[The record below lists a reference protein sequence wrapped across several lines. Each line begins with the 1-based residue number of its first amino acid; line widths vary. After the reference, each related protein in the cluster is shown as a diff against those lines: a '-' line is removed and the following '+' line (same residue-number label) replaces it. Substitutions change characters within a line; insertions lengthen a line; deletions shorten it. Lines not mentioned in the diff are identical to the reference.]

1 MLGVGA
7 FRGLNRQPAKRK
19 ETMEATVLTGQAVEG
34 RKRWVALTS
43 FFNLYALVGIAF
55 YGPPYFYDFMVRE
68 FGWTREQVTSGN
80 TYGKTLVL
88 PLFGFLAGWIIDRF
102 GLKRLMLVGIA
113 FGACSMIGLGQADT
127 LPLFYTCFI
136 FNALGYVCA
145 GPLPNQVLL
154 SRWFQESRGK
164 AMGFAY
170 LGIGLGGAI
179 TVKMAA
185 WLTGRFGWQTA
196 LLWLGLLMLVVAIP
210 LTLWVDD
217 KSEEFQTRAA
227 APALPLGEILRSPS
241 FYLLAIGSL
250 CSIGAVG
257 ATNQHLKLY
266 LTRDNGFGQDAAAN
280 VIALVLLTSNIG
292 RILMG
297 WLADRYPKKYVMLL
311 IYVLV
316 ACGIPILFFIGEPGA
331 MYLFAIVF
339 GIGMGG
345 DYMIIPLMAA
355 ELFGVRVMG
364 RVMGLI
370 IVVDGLAEAWAPK
383 LVGRLR
389 DQNVNYSKGFAL
401 MITLALVGALAISLL
416 PQKRAERKE

>member
-1 MLGVGA
+1 MS
-7 FRGLNRQPAKRK
+7 
-19 ETMEATVLTGQAVEG
+19 ELTQGKQ
-34 RKRWVALTS
+34 RLVALTS
-43 FFNLYALVGIAF
+43 FLNLYALVGIAF
-55 YGPPYFYDFMVRE
+55 YGPPFFYDFLSKQ
-68 FGWTREQVTSGN
+68 FNWSREQVTSGN
-80 TYGKTLVL
+80 TFGKTLVL
-88 PLFGFLAGWIIDRF
+88 PLFGFAAGWIIDRF
-102 GLKRLMLVGIA
+102 GLKRLMIVGIL
-113 FGACSMIGLGQADT
+113 FGAISIIGLGQVNT

-154 SRWFQESRGK
+154 TRWFKESRGK

-179 TVKMAA
+179 TVKMAS

-196 LLWLGLLMLVVAIP
+196 LLYLGILMAIVALP
-210 LTLWVDD
+210 LTLMTDD
-217 KSEEFQTRAA
+217 KAQEFGQKNTT
-227 APALPLGEILRSPS
+227 PAVPLGEILRSPS

-257 ATNQHLKLY
+257 ATNQHLKLF
-266 LTRDNGFGQDAAAN
+266 LARDNGFSQDAAAN
-280 VIALVLLTSNIG
+280 VIALVLFTSNVG

-297 WLADRYPKKYVMLL
+297 WLADRFPKKFVMIL
-311 IYVLV
+311 IYLLV
-316 ACGIPILFFIGEPGA
+316 AAGIPLLFFIQSPGA
-331 MYLFAIVF
+331 IYLFAIVF

-370 IVVDGLAEAWAPK
+370 IVVDGLAEAWVPK

-389 DQNVNYSKGFAL
+389 DQNPTYAKGFAL
-401 MITLALVGALAISLL
+401 MIGLALFGALAVSLL
-416 PQKRAERKE
+416 PRKPKHADA

>member
-1 MLGVGA
+1 MA
-7 FRGLNRQPAKRK
+7 
-19 ETMEATVLTGQAVEG
+19 ELTQSKQ
-34 RKRWVALTS
+34 RLVALTS
-43 FFNLYALVGIAF
+43 FLNLYALVGIAF
-55 YGPPYFYDFMVRE
+55 YGPPFFYDFLVNQFHWSRE
-68 FGWTREQVTSGN
+68 EVTSGN
-80 TYGKTLVL
+80 TFGKTLVL
-88 PLFGFLAGWIIDRF
+88 PLFGFAAGWIIDRF
-102 GLKRLMLVGIA
+102 GLKRLMVVGIL
-113 FGACSMIGLGQADT
+113 FGAISIIGLGQVNT

-154 SRWFQESRGK
+154 SRWFKESRGK

-185 WLTGRFGWQTA
+185 WLTGRFGWQTS
-196 LLWLGLLMLVVAIP
+196 LLCLGVLMAVVALP
-210 LTLWVDD
+210 LTLMVKD
-217 KSEEFQTRAA
+217 KSEDFGEQSK
-227 APALPLGEILRSPS
+227 APAVPLGEILRSPS

-266 LTRDNGFGQDAAAN
+266 LARDNGFSQDAAAN
-280 VIALVLLTSNIG
+280 VIALVLFTSNAG

-297 WLADRYPKKYVMLL
+297 WLADRFPKKYVMIL
-311 IYVLV
+311 IYLLV
-316 ACGIPILFFIGEPGA
+316 ACGIPLLFFIKAPGA
-331 MYLFAIVF
+331 IYLFAIVF

-355 ELFGVRVMG
+355 ELFGLRVMG

-370 IVVDGLAEAWAPK
+370 IIVDGLSEAWVPK

-389 DQNVNYSKGFAL
+389 DQNSNYTKGFAL
-401 MITLALVGALAISLL
+401 MIGLALFGALAVSLL
-416 PQKRAERKE
+416 PRKPKHADA